1 MGMAILIRKIIT
13 VKKLEV
19 LAITLI
25 SMSFVIFC
33 AGVLLS

>member
-1 MGMAILIRKIIT
+1 MGTTILIRKIIT

-19 LAITLI
+19 LATVLI

>member
-1 MGMAILIRKIIT
+1 MGMTILIRKIIT
-13 VKKLEV
+13 IKKLEV
-19 LAITLI
+19 LAIALI

>member
-1 MGMAILIRKIIT
+1 MGTTILIRKIIT

-19 LAITLI
+19 LATVLI

-33 AGVLLS
+33 EGVLLS